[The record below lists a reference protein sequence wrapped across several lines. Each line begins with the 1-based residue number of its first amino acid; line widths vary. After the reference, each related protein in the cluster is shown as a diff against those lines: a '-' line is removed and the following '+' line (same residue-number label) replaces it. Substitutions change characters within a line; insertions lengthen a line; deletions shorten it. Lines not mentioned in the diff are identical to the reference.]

1 MCLQRIHGQSQYRKR
16 VSGVVHPVG
25 PKPQTVYWRRRAVFA
40 VVVLLTLYLLGRAI
54 FGGNSSTGT
63 PVAAPSKSVVQSAS
77 ASSKPTT
84 SATPSVSA
92 TPEDIVDPIT
102 QQSASPV
109 STKVA
114 PPGTC
119 GDSEVSVK
127 VSIKKKVVKVG
138 AGLDINMS
146 VKNISKHACK
156 RDVGSGA
163 NEVTIISGPALV
175 WSTDHCGTGTESNY
189 VDLVPGET
197 WSVHVLWNGKLSA
210 PNCQVLANAQYGAYW
225 AHARNGAVVS
235 SGARFVI
242 Q

>member
-1 MCLQRIHGQSQYRKR
+1 VCLQWIPAQSQYRKR

-25 PKPQTVYWRRRAVFA
+25 PKPPTVYWRRRAVF
-40 VVVLLTLYLLGRAI
+40 VVLVLLTLYLFGRAI
-54 FGGNSSTGT
+54 FGGGSSNGN
-63 PVAAPSKSVVQSAS
+63 PVAAPSPTAS
-77 ASSKPTT
+77 ASSTPTH
-84 SATPSVSA
+84 SAKPSVS
-92 TPEDIVDPIT
+92 PDVVVDPIT

-109 STKVA
+109 ATKSQ

-119 GDSEVSVK
+119 ADNEVSVK

-138 AGLDINMS
+138 AGLDINMA
-146 VKNISKHACK
+146 VKNISGHSCK

-163 NEVTIISGPALV
+163 NEITIISGPAL
-175 WSTDHCGTGTESNY
+175 WSTDHCGAGTESNY
-189 VDLVPGET
+189 VDLVPGQT

-225 AHARNGAVVS
+225 AHARNDAVVS

>member
-1 MCLQRIHGQSQYRKR
+1 M
-16 VSGVVHPVG
+16 SGVVHPVG
-25 PKPQTVYWRRRAVFA
+25 PKPPTVYWRRRAVFA
-40 VVVLLTLYLLGRAI
+40 VLVLLTLYLFGRVI
-54 FGGNSSTGT
+54 FGGNSSTGA
-63 PVAAPSKSVVQSAS
+63 PVAAPSKSAVKTAS
-77 ASSKPTT
+77 ASSKPTI
-84 SATPSVSA
+84 SASPSVSA

-109 STKVA
+109 ATKTQ

-163 NEVTIISGPALV
+163 NEVTVISGPALV

-189 VDLVPGET
+189 VDLIPGET

-210 PNCQVLANAQYGAYW
+210 PNCQISGDAQYGAYW
-225 AHARNGAVVS
+225 AHARNGALVS